1 MTTPDH
7 RSRSQA
13 LLDRLY
19 KRAEVLLDRLE
30 TKPFAT
36 LISAGRGEQV
46 TAELQFVPP
55 TEERDLSQAI
65 ANYLRQ
71 AQEIEKTTTD
81 PALSAAESM
90 LGRLGQSFGILNAD
104 GTPTSPD
111 TPLGRT
117 NHGEAAEEDGD
128 AT

>member
-1 MTTPDH
+1 MSTPDSE
-7 RSRSQA
+7 SRSKTI
-13 LLDRLY
+13 LERLY
-19 KRAEVLLDRLE
+19 KRAETLLDRLE
-30 TKPFAT
+30 TKPFDT
-36 LISAGRGEQV
+36 LVSAGRGEQV

-71 AQEIEKTTTD
+71 AQELEKTTTD

-111 TPLGRT
+111 APLGRKSP
-117 NHGEAAEEDGD
+117 EATEDDGG